1 MKQEFRT
8 AVKGIGRTT
17 LAHALYSR
25 DGVLLT
31 SAEDNVRQWKEFFEG
46 LLNPTDTSSV
56 EEAESE
62 D

>member
-1 MKQEFRT
+1 M
-8 AVKGIGRTT
+8 KGIGRTT